1 MLVVNIRADLTR
13 IGMPEKK
20 QQQKNQSKILMF
32 PDFERVDAARVS
44 T

>member
-13 IGMPEKK
+13 ISMPEKNHK
-20 QQQKNQSKILMF
+20 KNLSKIQMF
-32 PDFERVDAARVS
+32 PDLERVDAARVS